1 MSVHNA
7 KNKVFRHT
15 SKQTT
20 EVLQK
25 RKTLLY
31 EENKAKAVQVYK
43 KKKRTKP
50 YKFAENK
57 AATIHIT
64 EDN

>member
-1 MSVHNA
+1 MSARDA

-15 SKQTT
+15 SQHII

-31 EENKAKAVQVYK
+31 EENKAEAVQVYK
-43 KKKRTKP
+43 KKKRTKS

-57 AATIHIT
+57 AAAIHIT